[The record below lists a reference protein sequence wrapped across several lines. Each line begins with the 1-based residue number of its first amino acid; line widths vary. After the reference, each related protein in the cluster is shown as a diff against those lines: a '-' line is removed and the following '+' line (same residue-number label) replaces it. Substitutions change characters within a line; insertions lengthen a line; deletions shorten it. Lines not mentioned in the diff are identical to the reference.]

1 MKLLL
6 RCLVISLL
14 YIFATSMLDQKTV
27 KIVFFGDS
35 ITQAGV
41 KPGGYITKMKEA
53 LEQKGLASQYD
64 LVGAGIGGNKVYDL
78 YLRMEDDVLSQNP
91 EVVVI
96 WVGVNDVWHKQSY
109 GTGTDPDKF
118 EKFYI
123 AILKKLQAR
132 NIRVFICTPSTIGE
146 KTDFTNQQD
155 GDLNKYS
162 QIIRNIAKNNNCGLI
177 DLREIFHTYELKNN
191 PENKDK
197 GILTVDGV
205 HLNDQGNQ
213 LVADKMLSIL
223 LTK

>member
-14 YIFATSMLDQKTV
+14 FIFATSMLDQKTV

-64 LVGAGIGGNKVYDL
+64 LMGAGIGGNKVYDL

-177 DLREIFHTYELKNN
+177 DLREIFHTYEMKNN

>member
-1 MKLLL
+1 
-6 RCLVISLL
+6 
-14 YIFATSMLDQKTV
+14 
-27 KIVFFGDS
+27 
-35 ITQAGV
+35 
-41 KPGGYITKMKEA
+41 
-53 LEQKGLASQYD
+53 
-64 LVGAGIGGNKVYDL
+64 
-78 YLRMEDDVLSQNP
+78 VLSQNP